1 MDAMRRARVT
11 RETGPKRGEWNKMLN
26 ICVSGATGWTGRE
39 LVRGVVEAGDMT
51 LTGAVA
57 RRAAGQDVGTA
68 LGGEAVGVTLAP
80 SLDAAFAAPCDV
92 LIDYTHPSAGKAH
105 ALAAIERGISVVLG
119 TTGLTAADFED
130 IDTAARAAGVGVAT
144 GNFCLTAALLQHF
157 SLFAARHLERFE
169 VVDYAPST
177 KPDAPSGT
185 AMELAELLGEVR
197 QPTLD
202 LPIAE
207 NHGPEG
213 ARGAT
218 VNGVQVHSL
227 RLPGYMLAVEAI
239 FGQAGE
245 RLVLRHEGALTAK
258 PFVFGSLLAARRLGE
273 ITGVVRGL
281 DKLLFEE
288 T

>member
-1 MDAMRRARVT
+1 MDAMRQTQAAT
-11 RETGPKRGEWNKMLN
+11 GRESKKMLN

-39 LVRGVVEAGDMT
+39 LVRGVIEAEDMT
-51 LTGAVA
+51 LASAVA
-57 RRAAGQDVGTA
+57 RQAAGQDVGAA
-68 LGGEAVGVTLAP
+68 LGGATVGVQVAA
-80 SLDAAFAAPCDV
+80 SLEEALAAPCDV

-105 ALAAIERGISVVLG
+105 ALAAIGRGISVVLG
-119 TTGLTAADFED
+119 TTGLVAADFDE
-130 IDTAARAAGVGVAT
+130 IDAAARAAGVGVAT

-185 AMELAELLGEVR
+185 AMELAELLGDVR
-197 QPTLD
+197 QPTID
-202 LPIAE
+202 LPISE

-258 PFVFGSLLAARRLGE
+258 PFVFGSLLAARRLGG

-281 DKLLFEE
+281 DKLLFGEE
-288 T
+288 S